1 MNTQQR
7 YQRRVDRSTRENG
20 VLPILVGPS
29 EDAISGELTK
39 PGSLGQSP
47 SMNRPRRTIAWVRVS
62 ELHAVLGSRAVG
74 RGIDLQNELARR
86 ARHAPSRITS
96 RVSTMTRPRP
106 SAAPAAPAGLDV
118 QTEGRSL

>member
-7 YQRRVDRSTRENG
+7 YQRRVDRSARENG
-20 VLPILVGPS
+20 VSPVLVGPS
-29 EDAISGELTK
+29 EDAISGDLTK

-74 RGIDLQNELARR
+74 RGIDLQNELASR
-86 ARHAPSRITS
+86 ARAARTQQNHVASLHDD
-96 RVSTMTRPRP
+96 
-106 SAAPAAPAGLDV
+106 APAAI
-118 QTEGRSL
+118 GRTSRSGTRE